1 MSGSGA
7 PGEEADIT
15 IRGLSTLSDA
25 GVRPL
30 YIVDGV
36 PLKNI
41 NNINPKDIQSMEIL
55 KDAASAAIY
64 GSRSANGVIII
75 TTKRGAE
82 GKPQINVDYLRSY
95 S

>member
-1 MSGSGA
+1 MSESGA

-36 PLKNI
+36 PLKSI

-64 GSRSANGVIII
+64 RFPFRQWCYYHHYEAWRRRKTPDQPGLF
-75 TTKRGAE
+75 KE
-82 GKPQINVDYLRSY
+82 L
-95 S
+95 